1 MIDYKPTLKQELE
14 KAGLPVYYELF
25 VDSST
30 NTPCITYIESNNSSY
45 LEGDNL
51 LYSNLSYNIKV
62 WGNDL
67 ATLIPI
73 ANKVSNIMREQGFKR
88 VSYNELSFNG
98 QIELILIYDAVGW
111 ERN

>member
-14 KAGLPVYYELF
+14 KAGVPVYYELF

-30 NTPCITYIESNNSSY
+30 KTPCITYIENNNSSY

-51 LYSNLSYNIKV
+51 FYSNLSYNIKI

-73 ANKVSNIMREQGFKR
+73 ANKVSNIMRKQGFKR
-88 VSYNELSFNG
+88 ISYNELSFNG

>member
-73 ANKVSNIMREQGFKR
+73 VDKIGDIMCKQGFTR
-88 VSYNELSFNG
+88 VSYNELSFNS
-98 QIELILIYDAVGW
+98 QLELIMIYSAVGW

>member
-14 KAGLPVYYELF
+14 KAGVPVYYELF

-30 NTPCITYIESNNSSY
+30 KTPCVTYIESNNSSY

-51 LYSNLSYNIKV
+51 FYSNLSYNIKI

-67 ATLIPI
+67 AILIPI
-73 ANKVSNIMREQGFKR
+73 ANKVSNIMHAQGFKR
-88 VSYNELSFNG
+88 ISYNELSFNG

>member
-14 KAGLPVYYELF
+14 KAGVPVYYELF

-30 NTPCITYIESNNSSY
+30 ETPCVTYIENNNSSY

-51 LYSNLSYNIKV
+51 FYSNLSYNIKI

-73 ANKVSNIMREQGFKR
+73 ANKVGFKR
-88 VSYNELSFNG
+88 ISYNELSFNG

-111 ERN
+111 EQN

>member
-14 KAGLPVYYELF
+14 KSGLPVYYELF

-73 ANKVSNIMREQGFKR
+73 VDKIGDIMRKQGFTR
-88 VSYNELSFNG
+88 VSYNELSFNS
-98 QIELILIYDAVGW
+98 QLELIMIYSAVGW

>member
-14 KAGLPVYYELF
+14 KAGVPVYYELF

-30 NTPCITYIESNNSSY
+30 KTPCVTYIESNNSSY

-51 LYSNLSYNIKV
+51 FYSNISYNIKI
-62 WGNDL
+62 WGNEL
-67 ATLIPI
+67 ATLISI
-73 ANKVSNIMREQGFKR
+73 ANKVNDIMREQGFKR
-88 VSYNELSFNG
+88 ISYNELSFNG

>member
-14 KAGLPVYYELF
+14 KAGVPVYYELF

-30 NTPCITYIESNNSSY
+30 KTPCVTYIESNNSSY

-51 LYSNLSYNIKV
+51 FYSNLSYNIKV

-67 ATLIPI
+67 ATLVQI
-73 ANKVSNIMREQGFKR
+73 ANKINDIMSEQGFKR
-88 VSYNELSFNG
+88 ISYNELSFNG
-98 QIELILIYDAVGW
+98 QIELMLIYDAVGW